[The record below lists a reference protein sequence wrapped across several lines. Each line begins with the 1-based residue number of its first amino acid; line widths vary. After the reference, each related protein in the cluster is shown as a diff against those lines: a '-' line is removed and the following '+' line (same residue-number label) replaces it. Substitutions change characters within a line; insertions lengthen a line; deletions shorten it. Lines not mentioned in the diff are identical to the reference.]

1 VAQGVGPEFK
11 PKMKTQLNNL
21 RDTAKAVLRKIYV
34 LEWSHQ
40 KIREILAKQSDDVP
54 QTLRKI
60 GKNQSPK

>member
-1 VAQGVGPEFK
+1 
-11 PKMKTQLNNL
+11 MKTQLNNL